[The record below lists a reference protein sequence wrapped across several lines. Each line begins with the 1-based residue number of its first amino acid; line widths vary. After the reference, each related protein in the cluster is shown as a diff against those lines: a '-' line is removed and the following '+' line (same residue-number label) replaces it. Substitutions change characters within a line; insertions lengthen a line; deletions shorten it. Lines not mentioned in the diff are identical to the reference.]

1 MNIFDILI
9 VKEINNIIVLFNLPI
24 IINPTKNE
32 LFKLTTPY
40 GVRDGLRHAHS
51 SYLKNVSAIK
61 NGASHKNPKDQG
73 GFTMRL

>member
-32 LFKLTTPY
+32 LFKLTTP
-40 GVRDGLRHAHS
+40 
-51 SYLKNVSAIK
+51 
-61 NGASHKNPKDQG
+61 
-73 GFTMRL
+73 

>member
-32 LFKLTTPY
+32 FLKLTTP
-40 GVRDGLRHAHS
+40 
-51 SYLKNVSAIK
+51 
-61 NGASHKNPKDQG
+61 
-73 GFTMRL
+73 